1 MKTFPV
7 CFLSIRAVVEKNSY
21 KVPAIFGLLA
31 DKGGIEEEIMYN
43 TYNMGIGMIL
53 AVSPA
58 DVDTAMEAIRGAGE
72 VPYVIGH
79 TERGEKGVTLC

>member
-1 MKTFPV
+1 MLKRT
-7 CFLSIRAVVEKNSY
+7 
-21 KVPAIFGLLA
+21 AIKYLPSFGLLA

-58 DVDTAMEAIRGAGE
+58 DVDTAMEAIRGFL
-72 VPYVIGH
+72 H
-79 TERGEKGVTLC
+79 FLMH